1 MIVVHVLIL
10 WGLVVLALG
19 IAYVAQRRGK
29 KGGDKPEYAVALGFV
44 ASSYGLLLGLLVSFG
59 ASHYTDVRHQ
69 AQEEADALIALWD
82 TVAVYQPQVRDPTRR
97 ALFCYMRA
105 IRDNDWPSMERGV
118 RIQSHHATAYGD
130 RLRTAVLRLPE
141 KRPGETSAYGRAQG
155 IVIDADKS
163 RQQLLFATES
173 NVPTVLAGGHLRRRV
188 PPLPPDCD
196 ALRGST
202 SRASRLVG
210 RRGDACTVVVAVLT
224 ALDQPYGAGARVNP
238 TSLRHAITLLNPHRE
253 TTGIYAPCT
262 TARDLGSASVE
273 GGRCQKTADEG
284 PVRQRP
290 KGPSRPRRGA
300 WRRGSRARGARAV
313 PRGPRCAPPW

>member
-173 NVPTVLAGGHLRRRV
+173 NVPTVLWVVIYVGAFLLFLLIAMHYAGRPAG
-188 PPLPPDCD
+188 
-196 ALRGST
+196 
-202 SRASRLVG
+202 RAVSLGAVVTLL
-210 RRGDACTVVVAVLT
+210 TVVVAVLT

-262 TARDLGSASVE
+262 TARDLG
-273 GGRCQKTADEG
+273 
-284 PVRQRP
+284 P
-290 KGPSRPRRGA
+290 PR
-300 WRRGSRARGARAV
+300 
-313 PRGPRCAPPW
+313 